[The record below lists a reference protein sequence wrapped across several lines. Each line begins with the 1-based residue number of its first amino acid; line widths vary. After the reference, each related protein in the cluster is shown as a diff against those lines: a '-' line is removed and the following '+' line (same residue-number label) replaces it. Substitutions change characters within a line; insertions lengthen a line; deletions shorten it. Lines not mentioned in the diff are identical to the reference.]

1 MTQKE
6 KIDVLIIGAGPS
18 GTVAAAY
25 LAQKGLNVQV
35 VEKANF
41 PRFSVGESL
50 IPRCMDNFEEAGLLD
65 CLKEQNY
72 QVKSGARFIKDDLIG
87 EFEFSEKFGEGW
99 DWTWQVPRADFDMV
113 LAQECI
119 RKGVKISFETEVVQV
134 EFPEK
139 ERPRVIIRKRNR
151 RITEIEADFIIDA
164 SGFGRVLAKQLHLE
178 AEPDVPNHSSL
189 FTHVKDI
196 RRPEGYEGTR
206 ITFDIL
212 ERDAWFWYI
221 PFSNG
226 NTSIGFVG
234 PNKWL
239 EQFGTTTSEKMKALL
254 ERTKKYKPQFKDLPF
269 LFEPILVKNTA
280 KNATKLFGKN
290 YVLTGN
296 SAKFLDPIFSSGIS
310 FGTES
315 GLLAAKLVIKE
326 LNGNTVNWQKEYV
339 DHMNFGVEVFS
350 SYVREWYTGN
360 LQELILHPNPNPEI
374 KEQVCSVLAGYV
386 WNKKNPFVRKHDRI
400 IAQVAELIR
409 QEKEVLQKNSSAK

>member
-1 MTQKE
+1 MIQKE

-25 LAQKGLNVQV
+25 LAQKGLNVQI

-72 QVKSGARFIKDDLIG
+72 QVKTGARFIKDDRVG
-87 EFEFSEKFGEGW
+87 EFEFSKKYGEGW

-119 RKGVKISFETEVVQV
+119 RKGVNISFETEVIQV

-178 AEPDVPNHSSL
+178 AEPEVPNHSSI
-189 FTHVKDI
+189 FTHVKDV

-212 ERDAWFWYI
+212 EQDAWFWYI
-221 PFSNG
+221 PFANG

-234 PNKWL
+234 PNEWL
-239 EQFGTTTSEKMKALL
+239 EKFGTTPSKKIQALL
-254 ERTKKYKPQFKDLPF
+254 EQTKKYKSQFKNLPF
-269 LFEPILVKNTA
+269 LFEPILVNNVA

-315 GLLAAKLVIKE
+315 GLLAAKLVFKE
-326 LNGNTVNWQKEYV
+326 LNGNTVDWQKEYV
-339 DHMNFGVEVFS
+339 DYMNFGIEVFS

-360 LQELILHPNPNPEI
+360 LQELILHPNPRPEI

-386 WNKKNPFVRKHDRI
+386 WDKKNPFVRKHDRI

-409 QEKEVLQKNSSAK
+409 QEKEVLPKNNSAN